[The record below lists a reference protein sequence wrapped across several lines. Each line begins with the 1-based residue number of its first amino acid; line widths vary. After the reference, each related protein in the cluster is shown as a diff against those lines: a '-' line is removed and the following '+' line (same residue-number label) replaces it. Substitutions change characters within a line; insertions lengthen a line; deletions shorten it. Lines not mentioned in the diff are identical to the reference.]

1 MLSFHEARARL
12 LARATRLETERVPLA
27 SALGRVLAEPVCA
40 PWDLPP
46 FSYSA
51 MDGYALRS
59 ETLVGSGPFRLPV
72 QGESRTGTPPAP
84 LASGTA
90 ARIFTGAE
98 LPAGADSVVAQ
109 EAVEASEGAIELGSA
124 PRLGQHVRR
133 AGEDLVRGN
142 VALRAG
148 KRLAAADL
156 ALLSSIDQTEVA
168 VARRPRVTVLA
179 TGDELRPVGAPPRAG
194 TIPDSLSLP
203 LGALASAAGADVRI
217 APFVRDDA
225 DATEAAIAAG
235 LRGTDLLVTIGGVSV
250 GDHDRV
256 RPALEASGV
265 VLDFWKVAI
274 KPGKPLASGAH
285 PSSGVLV
292 LALPGNPSSA
302 LVTFS
307 LFGVPLL
314 RALQGDGNPLPRA
327 AFLPLAVPYR
337 KKAGRLEIVR
347 AALEDDPRGA
357 RVRPLDNQASGA
369 LTSLAWADA
378 FALIPAEVETLD
390 AGVSVEIIRFQDL

>member
-12 LARATRLETERVPLA
+12 LARATKLDEERVPLA
-27 SALGRVLAEPVCA
+27 GALGRVLAEPVRA

-59 ETLVGSGPFRLPV
+59 EMLAGSGPFRLPV
-72 QGESRTGTPPAP
+72 LGESRTGTPPSP
-84 LASGTA
+84 LVSGAA

-109 EAVEASEGAIELGSA
+109 EDVEAGEGTIELGSA
-124 PRLGQHVRR
+124 PRSGQHVRR
-133 AGEDLVRGN
+133 AGEDLERGN

-148 KRLAAADL
+148 KRLGAADL

-179 TGDELRPVGAPPRAG
+179 TGDELRPVGAPPRPG

-203 LGALASAAGADVRI
+203 LGALASAAGAAVRI

-285 PSSGVLV
+285 PSSGTLV
-292 LALPGNPSSA
+292 LSLPGNPSSA

-307 LFGVPLL
+307 LFGIPLL
-314 RALQGDGNPLPRA
+314 RALQGDENPLPRT
-327 AFLPLAVPYR
+327 AFLPLATAYR

-347 AALEDDPRGA
+347 AALEDDPHGA
-357 RVRPLDNQASGA
+357 RVRPLANQASGA

-378 FALIPAEVETLD
+378 FALIPADVETLE
-390 AGVSVEIIRFQDL
+390 AGASVEIVRFQDL

>member
-1 MLSFHEARARL
+1 
-12 LARATRLETERVPLA
+12 
-27 SALGRVLAEPVCA
+27 
-40 PWDLPP
+40 
-46 FSYSA
+46 
-51 MDGYALRS
+51 
-59 ETLVGSGPFRLPV
+59 LPV
-72 QGESRTGTPPAP
+72 LGESRTGTPPAP
-84 LASGTA
+84 LVSGTA

-109 EAVEASEGAIELGSA
+109 EDVEVGEAAIELGSA

-133 AGEDLVRGN
+133 AGEDLERGN

-148 KRLAAADL
+148 KRLGAADL

-285 PSSGVLV
+285 PSSGTLV
-292 LALPGNPSSA
+292 LSLPGNPSSA

-307 LFGVPLL
+307 LFGIPLL
-314 RALQGDGNPLPRA
+314 RALQGDERPLPRT
-327 AFLPLAVPYR
+327 AFLPLAAAYR

-347 AALEDDPRGA
+347 AALEDDPLGA
-357 RVRPLDNQASGA
+357 RVRPLGNQASGA

-378 FALIPAEVETLD
+378 LALIPAEVEMLD
-390 AGVSVEIIRFQDL
+390 AGASVEIVRFQDL